1 MLYVKYILILKKE
14 VGESQLGD
22 PGSQE
27 QTSLPGWILGKN
39 TGEKLILALAPTCGL
54 GHSSSV
60 TVN

>member
-1 MLYVKYILILKKE
+1 MLYVKYILTLKK

-39 TGEKLILALAPTCGL
+39 TGEKAHL
-54 GHSSSV
+54 GSGTNLWSW
-60 TVN
+60 TF